1 MIEIILNARKPRD
14 ENRQTAYITVSGVDA
29 QVYKFQVGNV
39 PASLTTNQQVQD
51 HLDAREDELHL
62 FCLKKTW
69 VGADPWDFKDPD
81 KSELQ
86 NFLDWIDAG
95 HQNKIIVGH
104 EEDDEETG
112 EPIYDY
118 VVIGN
123 HSYAGTHPLRYP
135 PSEDVLQEALALLAP
150 FADTTFQELSDRIE
164 DDLTSIPKVRE
175 FLVDLSKAFLALIFL
190 VDHNSP

>member
-1 MIEIILNARKPRD
+1 MIEIILNAKKPRD
-14 ENRQTAYITVSGVDA
+14 ENRQIAYISVSGVND
-29 QVYKFQVGNV
+29 YSFRFQVGNV
-39 PASLTTNQQVQD
+39 PASLNTDQEVQD
-51 HLDAREDELHL
+51 YLDTRKEEFHLY
-62 FCLKKTW
+62 CLKQTYP
-69 VGADPWDFKDPD
+69 GADPWDFQDPE

-86 NFLDWIDAG
+86 NFLDWVDAG
-95 HQNKIIVGH
+95 HQNKILIGH

-112 EPIYDY
+112 EPIYNY

-135 PSEDVLQEALALLAP
+135 PAEDVLQEALALLAP

-164 DDLTSIPKVRE
+164 DDLTSLPKVRE
-175 FLVDLSKAFLALIFL
+175 YLAELSKAFLALIFF